1 MSCPSW
7 LSRLKSA
14 ILSTPCWK
22 PISDIFYILSFFT
35 IEIILTSL
43 KKEIVLMW
51 AWEIDTKMPMHFE
64 IRLPQIQMS
73 QNELEYV

>member
-1 MSCPSW
+1 M
-7 LSRLKSA
+7 
-14 ILSTPCWK
+14 
-22 PISDIFYILSFFT
+22 
-35 IEIILTSL
+35 
-43 KKEIVLMW
+43 EIVLMW

>member
-1 MSCPSW
+1 MYDIDDI
-7 LSRLKSA
+7 
-14 ILSTPCWK
+14 ILSML
-22 PISDIFYILSFFT
+22 YILSFYI
-35 IEIILTSL
+35 IEITL

-51 AWEIDTKMPMHFE
+51 AWELDTKMPMHFE

>member
-1 MSCPSW
+1 MFPSW
-7 LSRLKSA
+7 FIRLKSA
-14 ILSTPCWK
+14 ILLIWGWT
-22 PISDIFYILSFFT
+22 PISDIVYILSFFN
-35 IEIILTSL
+35 IEIILTIL